1 MGRENQNGDAASVYG
16 NVTGNQSLSVAL
28 ERLLKPTV
36 LVLKVLVSSG
46 GI

>member
-1 MGRENQNGDAASVYG
+1 MGQENQNGDGASVYG
-16 NVTGNQSLSVAL
+16 NETGNQSLSLSL

-46 GI
+46 SI